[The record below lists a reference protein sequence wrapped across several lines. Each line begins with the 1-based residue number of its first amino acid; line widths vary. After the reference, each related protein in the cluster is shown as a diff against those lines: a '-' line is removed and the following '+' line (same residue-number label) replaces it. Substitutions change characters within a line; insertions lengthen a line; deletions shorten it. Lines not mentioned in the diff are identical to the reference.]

1 MGNLWTAPPTPKSS
15 MPRPN
20 LVPPLPQDLQN
31 RSFKGMNCA
40 GWDFSG
46 RDIRG
51 CDFRKSN
58 LSDADFTGVHTGR
71 TNQQINREKI
81 GIPIGLI
88 LGVVFAIVL
97 MTAYKSPA
105 ILTRESIDAAARM
118 ATLTLAIGMTLMFVA
133 VAGFQFFSLS
143 TGLISMTAALMLGM
157 MATNMFSLMD
167 SMSRMSQ
174 PQYELMAIAFIVH
187 AIILPGLSIFYYRQM
202 TKIFR
207 NAIGTDFQGANLS
220 GANFTDAM
228 LKNCAFKDAD
238 ISQANWTNVETSRCD
253 RDVTKLV

>member
-1 MGNLWTAPPTPKSS
+1 
-15 MPRPN
+15 MPHPD

-31 RSFKGMNCA
+31 RSFKGLDCA

-58 LSDADFTGVHTGR
+58 LRDADFTGVHAGR
-71 TNQQINREKI
+71 TQQQINREKI

-207 NAIGTDFQGANLS
+207 NAIGTDFQGADLS
-220 GANFTDAM
+220 GANFTNAI
-228 LKNCAFKDAD
+228 LKNCAFKQANL
-238 ISQANWTNVETSRCD
+238 SQANWSNVETSRCD
-253 RDVTKLV
+253 RDVTKLA

>member
-1 MGNLWTAPPTPKSS
+1 MRHPKIV
-15 MPRPN
+15 
-20 LVPPLPQDLQN
+20 LPLPQDLQN
-31 RSFKGMNCA
+31 YCFKGLDCA

-51 CDFRKSN
+51 CDFRKTN
-58 LSDADFTGVHTGR
+58 LHNADFTGVHAGR
-71 TNQQINREKI
+71 TKQQINREKI

-133 VAGFQFFSLS
+133 AAGFQFFGLS
-143 TGLISMTAALMLGM
+143 TGLIAMTAALMLGM

-167 SMSRMSQ
+167 SMSRLSQ
-174 PQYELMAIAFIVH
+174 PQYELMAMAFIGH
-187 AIILPGLSIFYYRQM
+187 ALVLPGLSIFYYRQM
-202 TKIFR
+202 VKIFH
-207 NAIGTDFQGANLS
+207 NAIGTNFQGANLS

-253 RDVTKLV
+253 RDVTKLGVGKLTL

>member
-1 MGNLWTAPPTPKSS
+1 M
-15 MPRPN
+15 RHPN

-31 RSFKGMNCA
+31 RSFKGQDCQ

-58 LSDADFTGVHTGR
+58 LRDADFTGVHAGR
-71 TNQQINREKI
+71 TQQQINREKI
-81 GIPIGLI
+81 AIPIGLI
-88 LGVVFAIVL
+88 LGIVFAIVL
-97 MTAYKSPA
+97 MTAYKSPVV
-105 ILTRESIDAAARM
+105 LTRESIDAAARM
-118 ATLTLAIGMTLMFVA
+118 AMITLAIGMTLILVA
-133 VAGFQFFSLS
+133 AAGFQFLSLS
-143 TGLISMTAALMLGM
+143 TGLVAMAAALMLGM
-157 MATNMFSLMD
+157 MATNMFNLMD
-167 SMSRMSQ
+167 SMSRLSQ
-174 PQYELMAIAFIVH
+174 PQYELMAVAFIVH
-187 AIILPGLSIFYYRQM
+187 AIVLPGLSIFYYRQM
-202 TKIFR
+202 IKLFH

-253 RDVTKLV
+253 RDVTKLA